1 MGRGG
6 GGTRLR
12 RGPKA
17 GSRTRPA
24 GRRPRGALGPRENRR
39 ARPER
44 AQEAAAQARLGSL
57 IQATFPFPL
66 RQPHAVLA
74 PSRCA
79 SSAHPPDRG
88 SPRGRPSPWGPTML
102 KCKGGQRPLPE
113 LPRVESLTV
122 PPVPAT
128 LRHYRGPRSSTRR
141 LSVPDWPVGS
151 SIPCEGGG
159 DRRHQ

>member
-17 GSRTRPA
+17 GTPDPA
-24 GRRPRGALGPRENRR
+24 RRPQAARGAGAQGKPQGAPGEGTGGRGP
-39 ARPER
+39 AP
-44 AQEAAAQARLGSL
+44 ARLSHSSHLPLPPSPTPCG
-57 IQATFPFPL
+57 PGPEPL
-66 RQPHAVLA
+66 RLLRP
-74 PSRCA
+74 
-79 SSAHPPDRG
+79 PPDRG
-88 SPRGRPSPWGPTML
+88 SPRGRPSPWGPTVL

-159 DRRHQ
+159 DRRDQ